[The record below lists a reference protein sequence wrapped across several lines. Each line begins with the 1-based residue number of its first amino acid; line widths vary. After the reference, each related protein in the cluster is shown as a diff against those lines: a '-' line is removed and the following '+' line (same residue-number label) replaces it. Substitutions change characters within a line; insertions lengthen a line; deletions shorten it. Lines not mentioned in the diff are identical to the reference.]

1 MRIAIIGG
9 GASGLMTAWLLQGQH
24 QVDLYEKQTYLGGN
38 VRTLGRNVTCSDLP
52 NGVVLENGVAG
63 FHKASNPNFLRL
75 LNQLNVPV
83 NEHFPKTGL
92 FFGNRAPL
100 VLDSLRDIKRAGM
113 LRYFLRLRNGHRFG
127 LSLMSFIARAGS
139 TCSSDLRRR
148 KFVSFLSGRNSLFNL
163 WMRAL
168 AMESYSTAFQ
178 DVDTLPAEI
187 GMPIIKN
194 GLSHCPWMRIE
205 GGVYTYMRHILER
218 IDANI
223 FLGTQIRDIQRRR
236 DGVKIRFAKGP
247 ARRYDKVVM
256 AVTPGQVLRLLA
268 NPTDQEKRGFG
279 DWSDRA
285 ARTIAHTD
293 HSFYP
298 SDSPNMSVM
307 DFFDDGRGGIGY
319 NCNMND
325 VHRISKE
332 VRYSFAMG
340 LDALI
345 DPHKILDNYVHRVPR
360 YSSAAVAHRR
370 QIIERNG
377 DNHTFF
383 AGAWLGDGLH
393 EGAATSALAV
403 ARLLNQKQSVA
414 A

>member
-52 NGVVLENGVAG
+52 EGVVLENGVTG

-83 NEHFPKTGL
+83 HEHFPKTGL

-100 VLDSLRDIKRAGM
+100 MLDSLRNIKATGM
-113 LRYFLRLRNGHRFG
+113 LRYFLRLRQGYRFG
-127 LSLMSFIARAGS
+127 LSLKSFIARVRSIHGN
-139 TCSSDLRRR
+139 DLRGR
-148 KFVSFLSGRNSLFNL
+148 KFVNFLSGRNSRFNL

-178 DVDTLPAEI
+178 DVDALPAEI
-187 GMPIIKN
+187 GIPIIRN
-194 GLSHCPWMRIE
+194 GLSHSPWMRIE
-205 GGVYTYMRHILER
+205 GGVYTYMQHILAR

-223 FLGTQIRDIQRRR
+223 FPGTQIRDIQRRR
-236 DGVKIRFAKGP
+236 DGVKIRFAKGSSK
-247 ARRYDKVVM
+247 RYDKVVL

-298 SDSPNMSVM
+298 SDSPRMSVM
-307 DFFDDGRGGIGY
+307 DFFDDGRGAIGY
-319 NCNMND
+319 NCNMNNLHD
-325 VHRISKE
+325 IPGD

-345 DPHKILDNYVHRVPR
+345 DPHKTLDNHIHRVPR
-360 YSSAAVAHRR
+360 YTSAAVARRR

-383 AGAWLGDGLH
+383 AGAYLGDGLH

-403 ARLLNQKQSVA
+403 ARLLSQRQVA
-414 A
+414 AA